1 MHPLPGTDDELCFK
15 LAMPMQ
21 NYRPL
26 VPKVGGVVHG
36 QNDYMLLDSHQ

>member
-1 MHPLPGTDDELCFK
+1 MHPPAGTDDELRFK

-26 VPKVGGVVHG
+26 VPGVGGVVHG
-36 QNDYMLLDSHQ
+36 ENDYMLLDGHH